1 MFHIDSGRK
10 ADDMDLYR
18 VFLIALLCCGLG
30 GLVHPPQGK
39 AGDIP
44 TTVGLDLDTVYL
56 EVISPPELKDRLVV
70 QARDLFTQYEFSPLA
85 AKPLAHHRSTLQLHL
100 MAEPI
105 GALCPDALFYEPMI
119 TLISEVLVERK
130 SRPIQIKALTWS
142 SEAPAHTIE
151 KGSVRQVIE
160 EDGKE
165 FIEKFIGYNRLS
177 RAAYP
182 EYYTKP
188 PTIPLAGENESSSP
202 NLPVPT
208 EQAILEGLELDHLEF
223 TVGGRGPLEAFNI
236 DRVKYAAWTEQ
247 YKRQFKSF
255 AQSQNQD
262 SGLSLSQS
270 HSGTIN
276 KRLLLSLEMWPAQT
290 ACPHLRIYEASM
302 RLSEPV
308 QIKRNG
314 LSFTT
319 DTWIR
324 RKVSVVKAV
333 DIKQMSADADSL
345 MAEFISDHKAA
356 NRKP

>member
-1 MFHIDSGRK
+1 
-10 ADDMDLYR
+10 MDLYR
-18 VFLIALLCCGLG
+18 VFLIALFWCGFG
-30 GLVHPPQGK
+30 GLVYPPQGK
-39 AGDIP
+39 ANDIP

-56 EVISPPELKDRLVV
+56 EVVSPPELKDRLLA

-105 GALCPDALFYEPMI
+105 GALCPDALLYDPMI
-119 TLISEVLVERK
+119 TLTSAVLVERK
-130 SRPIQIKALTWS
+130 PRPIQVQALTWS

-151 KGSVRQVIE
+151 KRNALKVIE
-160 EDGKE
+160 AVGKE

-182 EYYTKP
+182 EYYTNS
-188 PTIPLAGENESSSP
+188 PTGPLAGENQPSSP
-202 NLPVPT
+202 GPHVPT
-208 EQAILEGLELDHLEF
+208 DQASLEGLQLEHLEF
-223 TVGGRGPLEAFNI
+223 TVGGRGPLEVFNM

-255 AQSQNQD
+255 AQSQNPD
-262 SGLSLSQS
+262 AGLSLSQS

-276 KRLLLSLEMWPAQT
+276 KRLFLSFEMWPAQT

-314 LSFTT
+314 LLFTT

-324 RKVSVVKAV
+324 RKVSVVKTV
-333 DIKQMSADADSL
+333 DFEQFQTDGNAL
-345 MAEFISDHKAA
+345 MAEFISDHKTA
-356 NRKP
+356 NPRP

>member
-1 MFHIDSGRK
+1 
-10 ADDMDLYR
+10 MDLYR
-18 VFLIALLCCGLG
+18 AFLIMLLCCGLG
-30 GLVHPPQGK
+30 GLVHPQEGE
-39 AGDIP
+39 ASDIP

-56 EVISPPELKDRLVV
+56 EVVSPPALKDRLVV
-70 QARDLFTQYEFSPLA
+70 QARDLFTQYELPPLA
-85 AKPLAHHRSTLQLHL
+85 AKPLAHHRLTLKLHL

-105 GALCPDALFYEPMI
+105 GALCPDALLYEPMI
-119 TLISEVLVERK
+119 TLTSEVLVERK
-130 SRPIQIKALTWS
+130 SRPIQIQALTWS

-165 FIEKFIGYNRLS
+165 FIEKFIGYNRFS

-182 EYYTKP
+182 EYYANS
-188 PTIPLAGENESSSP
+188 PTIPLAGENEPSSLSP
-202 NLPVPT
+202 RVPM
-208 EQAILEGLELDHLEF
+208 EQAILEGLQLDHLEF
-223 TVGGRGPLEAFNI
+223 IFQVWNPIEAFNM

-247 YKRQFKSF
+247 YKRQFKSY
-255 AQSQNQD
+255 AQSQNPD
-262 SGLSLSQS
+262 TGLSLSQS

-276 KRLLLSLEMWPAQT
+276 KQLLLSLQIWPAQT

-324 RKVSVVKAV
+324 RKVSVVKEV
-333 DIKQMSADADSL
+333 DSKQLSAEADSL
-345 MAEFISDHKAA
+345 MAEFFTDYTAA
-356 NRKP
+356 NYPR

>member
-1 MFHIDSGRK
+1 
-10 ADDMDLYR
+10 MDLN
-18 VFLIALLCCGLG
+18 
-30 GLVHPPQGK
+30 
-39 AGDIP
+39 
-44 TTVGLDLDTVYL
+44 TVYL
-56 EVISPPELKDRLVV
+56 EVVSPPELKDRLMV

-85 AKPLAHHRSTLQLHL
+85 AKTLAHHRSTLQLHL

-105 GALCPDALFYEPMI
+105 GALCPDALLYEPMI
-119 TLISEVLVERK
+119 TLTSAVLVERK
-130 SRPIQIKALTWS
+130 PRPIQVQALTWS

-151 KGSVRQVIE
+151 KNNALQVIE
-160 EDGKE
+160 ADGKE

-182 EYYTKP
+182 EYYTNP
-188 PTIPLAGENESSSP
+188 LTVPLAGENEPSSSGP
-202 NLPVPT
+202 RVPT
-208 EQAILEGLELDHLEF
+208 DQASLEGLQLAHLEF
-223 TVGGRGPLEAFNI
+223 TVSGRGPLEAFNM
-236 DRVKYAAWTEQ
+236 DRVKYAAWTEP

-262 SGLSLSQS
+262 AGLSLSQS

-333 DIKQMSADADSL
+333 DIKQMSADADDL
-345 MAEFISDHKAA
+345 MADFFSDHKNA
-356 NRKP
+356 NPRP

>member
-1 MFHIDSGRK
+1 
-10 ADDMDLYR
+10 MDFYR
-18 VFLIALLCCGLG
+18 VFVIALLWCGLG
-30 GLVHPPQGK
+30 GLAHPQQGK

-44 TTVGLDLDTVYL
+44 TTVGLDLNTVYL
-56 EVISPPELKDRLVV
+56 EVVSPPELKDRLMV

-85 AKPLAHHRSTLQLHL
+85 TKPLAHHRATLQLHL

-105 GALCPDALFYEPMI
+105 GALCPDALLYEPMI
-119 TLISEVLVERK
+119 TLTSAVLVERK
-130 SRPIQIKALTWS
+130 PRPIQVQALTWS

-151 KGSVRQVIE
+151 KNNALQVIE
-160 EDGKE
+160 ADGKE

-182 EYYTKP
+182 EYYTNP
-188 PTIPLAGENESSSP
+188 PTVPLAGENEPPSFSP
-202 NLPVPT
+202 RVST
-208 EQAILEGLELDHLEF
+208 DRAILEGLQLDHLEF
-223 TVGGRGPLEAFNI
+223 TFGFWGPLEALNL

-247 YKRQFKSF
+247 YKRQFKRF
-255 AQSQNQD
+255 VQSQNPD
-262 SGLSLSQS
+262 AGLSLNQG

-276 KRLLLSLEMWPAQT
+276 KQLHLSLQIWPAQT

-314 LSFTT
+314 LSFTS

-333 DIKQMSADADSL
+333 DIKQMSADADEL
-345 MAEFISDHKAA
+345 MAEFISDHKTA
-356 NRKP
+356 NPRP